1 MTSTDSPAPS
11 LPPEA
16 LIAEIE
22 EAALELARLAGER
35 IAATLEQE
43 IVVEYKNPGRDGA
56 EPTNP
61 VSEVDRAIEQ
71 LLRER
76 LAERFPDHG
85 IIGEEVGDPHDPASE
100 FVWVV
105 DPVDGTTNFVNGFPL
120 FASSIGVLHLGRPL
134 VGAVWCSTGHA
145 LRAGVYHAR
154 RGGELRFEG
163 EPVPSERPS
172 VGVSRRLAAM
182 PGGAAGRMRSLDTRV
197 TGSAA
202 IECAFVAAGIFQ
214 SAMFG
219 APSLWDVAGGVC
231 LVQAAGRSALT
242 RGRDGWQQ
250 LERFD
255 PPASL
260 REDREPTLRDWRQP
274 LILGSEEEAERLRHS
289 IRGPSRWRRW
299 KWRLLK
305 RV

>member
-1 MTSTDSPAPS
+1 MSRSDGPSPP

-16 LIAEIE
+16 LVVEIE
-22 EAALELARLAGER
+22 EAALALARLAGER
-35 IAATLEQE
+35 IADTLERE
-43 IVVEYKNPGRDGA
+43 IVVEYKSGGRDS
-56 EPTNP
+56 EDPSNP
-61 VSEVDRAIEQ
+61 VSEVDRAVEQ

-76 LAERFPDHG
+76 LAERFPDHA
-85 IIGEEVGDPHDPASE
+85 IIGEEVKDAHNPNSE

-105 DPVDGTTNFVNGFPL
+105 DPIDGTTNFVNGFPL

-134 VGAVWCSTGHA
+134 AGAIWCSTGHA
-145 LRAGVYHAR
+145 LRAGVYHAH
-154 RGGELRFEG
+154 RGGALRFEG
-163 EPVPSERPS
+163 EPVPAERPS
-172 VGVSRRLAAM
+172 SGVSRRLAAA
-182 PGGAAGRMRSLDTRV
+182 PGGAPGRMRAHDTRV

-202 IECAFVAAGIFQ
+202 LECAFVAAGIFQ

-219 APSLWDVAGGVC
+219 APSIWDVAAGVC

-242 RGRDGWQQ
+242 RGRDGWEQ

-255 PPASL
+255 PPAAV

-274 LILGSEEEAERLRHS
+274 LILGSDEAAEALSRS
-289 IRGPSRWRRW
+289 IRGPRWWRRM